1 MTNLILAYCV
11 ENQFVAAKI
20 ASAVASQIEVERVIF
35 NSEHGIETLGSRAEN
50 NNAPILLLISDNFLK
65 SEKCMHNA
73 MQILQNLGNAKRLIP
88 VITDGVYSKDG
99 NGHFINVPTSFD
111 RVSNVIQYMN
121 FWQDTYLELRRAKAD
136 GQDEIAHSEHIR
148 KVRNISSEVGELLR
162 YLRSMENFT
171 YEQFEESN
179 FIILYRVLGLKVPE
193 SATDN
198 LKNTHISHTILPE
211 AESIAVEET
220 VKESEILPVL
230 ETVEV
235 ADITTEQHIAPI
247 ENFKNGKDYKDLE
260 MPNGFDVN
268 AIPGVNLLNLNI
280 SDDIK
285 SEVKKIDIVPTVE
298 EKIDTSFADT
308 SKSASSNVESLHNE
322 MNLEDLIADIK
333 KDERYNTES
342 AEPITGSSNYREIL
356 DEVVNEDNL
365 IADRVVE
372 EKDNSV
378 LDEIKNIFNQDKVDT
393 TEGILEDVYLPNNIN
408 ETPQIVATQA
418 DNQVESAAASPLSI
432 EPLAPAEIE
441 AEPVIEEPII
451 ASEKVE
457 INSIVPENI
466 EEETI
471 KNEVSRILSESEE
484 AESQFEFEKDLEIV
498 ALHEKS
504 KALNGTPKEP
514 QIVTQSDMAQDAPKE
529 VAATPVAK
537 TKLDIARENLSK
549 DPLNNDLRYIYAAEL
564 VQNHR
569 FQDTIEQLEI
579 LIENDRT
586 HIEAYIL
593 MAYAAEQAGDYLLSL
608 SCLEKVTLIKPDYP
622 GIFYKLGSLI
632 VEHFKNQ
639 KRKAIHY
646 FKEAIEHDPKNAD
659 AYYQLGKLE
668 SEQSADF
675 DVIIGYFKNAVTHN
689 PSHADAS
696 FELAK
701 AKYEVGD
708 RAQASYYYNKA
719 CQNNGV
725 FRSKINDEI
734 FKFEEPIPEPVV
746 NPIQDNGITVLI
758 TGATSGIGRATAEI
772 FAQHGYRLI
781 LTGRRGDRLNEIK
794 EKFENEY
801 KNLNQVLE
809 FDVRSLE
816 SVKKSIDEIEDEF
829 KNVDI
834 LINNAGLASGL
845 APIHEGDIEDWEV
858 MIDTNIKGLLYM
870 TRAIAPGMVA
880 RRKGHIINISSIAG
894 KEVYPNGNVYI
905 ATKHAV
911 ESLTKAMRI
920 DLHKFNIRVSQVAP
934 GAVEETEFSL
944 VRFHGDS
951 EKAKIYEE
959 FQPLKASDVAESI
972 YFMASRPEYVNIQDI
987 TILATQQAGANFI
1000 DKSGR
1005 KDRE

>member
-136 GQDEIAHSEHIR
+136 GQDEIVHSEHVR

-198 LKNTHISHTILPE
+198 LKNTHISHTILPA
-211 AESIAVEET
+211 AESDTFEEIE
-220 VKESEILPVL
+220 KESEILPVL
-230 ETVEV
+230 ETVDI
-235 ADITTEQHIAPI
+235 ANITTEQHISPI
-247 ENFKNGKDYKDLE
+247 ENFKNGKDHKDLE
-260 MPNGFDVN
+260 MPRGFDVN

-285 SEVKKIDIVPTVE
+285 SEAKKIDIAPTVE
-298 EKIDTSFADT
+298 ETIDKSFMDS
-308 SKSASSNVESLHNE
+308 SKSVSSNIESVHNE

-333 KDERYNTES
+333 KDERYNIES
-342 AEPITGSSNYREIL
+342 AEPMTGSSNYLEIL
-356 DEVVNEDNL
+356 EEVVNEDNL

-372 EKDNSV
+372 EKDDSV
-378 LDEIKNIFNQDKVDT
+378 LDEIKNIFNQDKTET
-393 TEGILEDVYLPNNIN
+393 TEVTLENIYEPNTLN
-408 ETPQIVATQA
+408 EMAHIVETKAETA
-418 DNQVESAAASPLSI
+418 LETPLSI
-432 EPLAPAEIE
+432 EPSEPIE
-441 AEPVIEEPII
+441 MESEPIIEEPLVPVI

-457 INSIVPENI
+457 TNNIVPENI

-504 KALNGTPKEP
+504 KTLNGTPKESTTEGVIP
-514 QIVTQSDMAQDAPKE
+514 ESV
-529 VAATPVAK
+529 VK

-549 DPLNNDLRYIYAAEL
+549 DPLNNGFRYIYAAEL

-746 NPIQDNGITVLI
+746 NPIQDNGLTVLI
-758 TGATSGIGRATAEI
+758 TGATSGIGLATAEI

-816 SVKKSIDEIEDEF
+816 SVKKSIAEIEDEF

-972 YFMASRPEYVNIQDI
+972 YFIASRPEYVNIQDI
-987 TILATQQAGANFI
+987 TLLGTQQAGANFI